1 MYIESIKLF
10 NFRNFKH
17 NLIVE
22 NFSPGINILVGPNGS
37 GKSSFFEA
45 FKLLTSKKLFD
56 LKHELSNE
64 QISSEPKRLK
74 NYLLIQLSFN
84 NSKKIF
90 PVKKRKIIFRRLINE
105 KTDKLW
111 ISKYDS
117 DTLKVYEFLYSNG
130 IDLKAFFLF
139 LDSKIQLDFKIS
151 NSCEKLKFFK
161 KKSNFILFSKYQTK
175 IVFLFKKI
183 IIIKKKLSNLLKLL
197 VKEQKRMNKQ
207 KKVDNAKQK
216 MNLTLLL
223 LEKLFSRF
231 KKSYFKELQIRI
243 SLKCSNILLKIIDS
257 KTKLKILVE
266 NISQLKSIISSK
278 EEFIRN
284 IFKIS
289 FFRNNFNSNILNI
302 KGKIFFD
309 NIEKHLPFSKSLLSN
324 FKWNKS
330 ILNYFKNLN
339 FNVLYLHPKYHNF
352 TQIYNKYKLGKEILT
367 LITFKKKL
375 LENYQ
380 QRILF
385 FDTYF
390 GNYLSEKR
398 NGLFLE
404 SYFGFYR
411 DIFLVKQKIQ
421 RILDKFSY
429 ELNFVGKIINNQE
442 TNLSKSL
449 GPNITK
455 SIRFISQISRE
466 KNCYFNKIKGI
477 LLDLL
482 AVYRY
487 FEKPFE
493 AFFWPF
499 LPNLIITDKNVI
511 KLITNDFI
519 FHKKTRLDFI
529 LSNNF
534 KKKKFTNPIHTN
546 LLSFNSFIYSNENF
560 IPIIEDLT
568 DNLFLCTKSNL
579 AAKLSKKFLV
589 TTITMEGQIFYS
601 NGIISKHFLNSDFSI
616 VHKTVILKR
625 ERNFLNWIT
634 SHIKEFKCLDF
645 ELKKIIA
652 KKKKNEI
659 IGLEIKKI
667 FFLKKETL
675 FSPKNSSNEMF
686 TMFSKK
692 NLIKYLKKLNT
703 KKKMPF
709 NLNAKILNFPFRKFK
724 LIKKEVRELKKI
736 ETQEYLKKKNRFNF
750 LTNVKKNP
758 SGFFEN
764 KSIYIKNLDINVFS
778 NINSNFKFKQKTA
791 FFDHFF
797 IENSNFLNLF
807 YIQNHY
813 YHFLVKK
820 ITNLVNRLCLNRK
833 NLFYP
838 VHFDKRQIIYLKKN
852 LFYLSEVPKKIKFF
866 LSPLNFLLKKKFNL
880 YIFDLVNFYENIET
894 NFKILFQ
901 VFEILEVE
909 NGKKFQKMSK
919 EFSFNFQKNLNLIF
933 TKAKSCLIWKEKRIE
948 KVFRDEILY
957 KNLCSGLKI
966 LIQLDTNDVFNS
978 IENLS
983 KGQFALSI
991 LIFYVTLCLITNKM
1005 VFFFDEIDKNMD
1017 FFSQK
1022 LSSKLIKKTSS
1033 RGLQF
1038 FIITHQK
1045 RVSRSG
1051 DKWYGISSSEKGCL
1065 VENISILDSKKF
1077 LTSKH

>member
-22 NFSPGINILVGPNGS
+22 NFCPGINIFVGPNGS

-45 FKLLTSKKLFD
+45 FKLLTSKKLID
-56 LKHELSNE
+56 LKYELSNE
-64 QISSEPKRLK
+64 QIFSEQKRLK
-74 NYLLIQLSFN
+74 NYLLIQLCFN
-84 NSKKIF
+84 NSKKLF
-90 PVKKRKIIFRRLINE
+90 PVRKRKIIFRRLINE

-139 LDSKIQLDFKIS
+139 LNSKIQLDFKIS

-161 KKSNFILFSKYQTK
+161 KKSNFILFSKYQIK
-175 IVFLFKKI
+175 IVFLFKKVI
-183 IIIKKKLSNLLKLL
+183 TIKKKLSNLLKLL
-197 VKEQKRMNKQ
+197 VKEQKKKNKQ
-207 KKVDNAKQK
+207 KKIDNKKQK
-216 MNLTLLL
+216 LNLTLLL
-223 LEKLFSRF
+223 LEKIFSRF
-231 KKSYFKELQIRI
+231 KKSYFKELQKRF
-243 SLKCSNILLKIIDS
+243 SLKCLNILLKIMDS
-257 KTKLKILVE
+257 ETKLKILVE
-266 NISQLKSIISSK
+266 NISQLKTIIFSK
-278 EEFIRN
+278 DEFIRN
-284 IFKIS
+284 IFKIL
-289 FFRNNFNSNILNI
+289 FFKNNFDSNILNI
-302 KGKIFFD
+302 KGKIFFV
-309 NIEKHLPFSKSLLSN
+309 NIEKHLPITKFLLSN
-324 FKWNKS
+324 FKWSKF
-330 ILNYFKNLN
+330 ILNYIKKKK
-339 FNVLYLHPKYHNF
+339 FNVLYPHRKYHNF
-352 TQIYNKYKLGKEILT
+352 KSIYDKIKVGEEILT

-375 LENYQ
+375 LENHQ
-380 QRILF
+380 QKILF

-390 GNYLSEKR
+390 GNYPSEKR
-398 NGLFLE
+398 VGFFLD
-404 SYFGFYR
+404 SCFGFSR

-421 RILDKFSY
+421 RFLDKFSY
-429 ELNFVGKIINNQE
+429 ELNFVGKIINNHE
-442 TNLSKSL
+442 TRLSKSF

-466 KNCYFNKIKGI
+466 KICYFNKIKGI
-477 LLDLL
+477 LIDLL

-499 LPNLIITDKNVI
+499 LPNLIITDKNII
-511 KLITNDFI
+511 KPITKEFI

-529 LSNNF
+529 LNNNF
-534 KKKKFTNPIHTN
+534 KKKKSNNLIHTN
-546 LLSFNSFIYSNENF
+546 LLNFNSFIYSNENF
-560 IPIIEDLT
+560 VPIIEDLT
-568 DNLFLCTKSNL
+568 DNLFLCTKSKL
-579 AAKLSKKFLV
+579 APKLSKKFLI
-589 TTITMEGQIFYS
+589 TTITMDGRIFYS

-625 ERNFLNWIT
+625 ERNFFNWIT
-634 SHIKEFKCLDF
+634 SFTKEFKCLDF
-645 ELKKIIA
+645 KLKKITA
-652 KKKKNEI
+652 KKKNCEI
-659 IGLEIKKI
+659 IGSEIKKN

-675 FSPKNSSNEMF
+675 FSLKNSRIEMF
-686 TMFSKK
+686 IWFSQK

-703 KKKMPF
+703 KKKISLE
-709 NLNAKILNFPFRKFK
+709 LNSKAFKFPFRKFN
-724 LIKKEVRELKKI
+724 LIKIEIRDLKII
-736 ETQEYLKKKNRFNF
+736 ETQEYLKRRNRSDF
-750 LTNVKKNP
+750 LTNIKKIA
-758 SGFFEN
+758 SGFFEI
-764 KSIYIKNLDINVFS
+764 KSFYIKNFDIGVFS
-778 NINSNFKFKQKTA
+778 SINFNLKSKKKTP

-797 IENSNFLNLF
+797 TGYFDFLNLF
-807 YIQNHY
+807 YIQNCY

-820 ITNLVNRLCLNRK
+820 ITNIVNKLCLKKK

-838 VHFDKRQIIYLKKN
+838 VHFDKGKLIYLKKK
-852 LFYLSEVPKKIKFF
+852 LFYISEVPKKIKNF
-866 LSPLNFLLKKKFNL
+866 LFPLNFLLKKQFNL

-901 VFEILEVE
+901 IFDIIEAE

-933 TKAKSCLIWKEKRIE
+933 TKSKSCLIWKEKRIQR
-948 KVFRDEILY
+948 VFKNEILY
-957 KNLCSGLKI
+957 KNFCSGLKV
-966 LIQLDTNDVFNS
+966 LIQFDTNDVFNL

-983 KGQFALSI
+983 KGQLALSI

-1033 RGLQF
+1033 RGIQF

-1045 RVSRSG
+1045 RVSHSG
-1051 DKWYGISSSEKGCL
+1051 DKWYGISSSGKGCL
-1065 VENISILDSKKF
+1065 VENISIIDSKKF
-1077 LTSKH
+1077 LTSNH